1 MDYRDQLDRIV
12 NIPNTPSRIVSLVPS
27 QTELLVDLGLKDSIV
42 GITKFCIH
50 PAELRKS
57 VTIVGGTKNIHLQ
70 KIIDLKPD
78 FIFCNKE
85 ENSLEIVEML
95 QPIAP
100 VWVSDIYSIEDC
112 IQMILMIGE
121 IFHSATAKIIG
132 EDISLR
138 RNNFKEY
145 MQNKKVKS
153 VLYII
158 WKKPY
163 MAAGRN
169 TFINEL
175 LQINKFENVIKDDES
190 RYPEIDFVNFPE
202 IETILLSTEP
212 YPFKHK
218 DAVALGKKLNKKV
231 ILVDGEYFSWYG
243 SRLIKAFK
251 YFETLHINNH

>member
-50 PAELRKS
+50 PADLRGS
-57 VTIVGGTKNIHLQ
+57 ATIVGGTKNIHLQ

-95 QPIAP
+95 QTIAP
-100 VWVSDIYSIEDC
+100 VWVSDMYSIEDC
-112 IQMILMIGE
+112 IEMILMIGE
-121 IFHSATAKIIG
+121 IFQSAPAKKIV
-132 EDISLR
+132 EDISLGK
-138 RNNFKEY
+138 NNFKEF
-145 MQNKKVKS
+145 MQNKKLKS
-153 VLYII
+153 ILYII

-175 LQINKFENVIKDDES
+175 LQLNKFENAIKDVES
-190 RYPEIDFVNFPE
+190 RYPEIDFANFPE

-218 DAVALGKKLNKKV
+218 DAEALGKELNKEV

-243 SRLIKAFK
+243 SRLIEAFE
-251 YFETLHINNH
+251 YFKTLHAESD